1 MEWYACI
8 GVNRG
13 FLRQSGVSI
22 HTGILEELATM
33 KYCRE
38 MVVEGQVDV
47 RQDVICGVSPSSM
60 IFRPEPLYA
69 PQQRVDF
76 HSVLAGLRA
85 LFAFFSNFIQ

>member
-1 MEWYACI
+1 
-8 GVNRG
+8 
-13 FLRQSGVSI
+13 
-22 HTGILEELATM
+22 
-33 KYCRE
+33 

-76 HSVLAGLRA
+76 QSALADLRA
-85 LFAFFSNFIQ
+85 LLHYSPILFNNFTLTFHNVRLRR